1 MKYSDYKQLI
11 VWQKAMDLVVEVYS
25 LVKLLPKEELYS
37 LSDQMRRA
45 VVSIPSNIAE
55 GSGRGSDKEFIQFLS
70 ISRGSLRELET
81 QIEVCE
87 KLNYIDSYKD
97 SKTKILITEI
107 SKMLNSLANSLIK
120 KKTLAFS
127 YNTKN

>member
-120 KKTLAFS
+120 NRL
-127 YNTKN
+127 